1 MIYVDENLSKGGKNL
16 KTRFTVLKN
25 LQKCLIW
32 ILNIGAKKWHNLV
45 FCFFYRWNSTIWTS
59 TCGGTKTSRCSYRI
73 WNAWRNWKVRI
84 SFKSSSIT
92 LVWRVNK
99 TLFIFLKSKNT
110 LLLPTSYRVS
120 QQVPNNSRNTKKFM
134 KLCLHYQ
141 QCKSH
146 FNLTIFFIFS
156 YFVILRYFSFF
167 VIDEFFSYFTRFFV
181 LCDLTIFFNFV
192 GTPGNV
198 IYHNKSS
205 ATER

>member
-32 ILNIGAKKWHNLV
+32 ILNIGAKKWHNLFFV
-45 FCFFYRWNSTIWTS
+45 FFYRWNSTIWTS

-146 FNLTIFFIFS
+146 FNLTIFFIFCD
-156 YFVILRYFSFF
+156 FAI
-167 VIDEFFSYFTRFFV
+167 FFV
-181 LCDLTIFFNFV
+181 LCNWRIFFVFYEIFRTLWLDDFFFNFV